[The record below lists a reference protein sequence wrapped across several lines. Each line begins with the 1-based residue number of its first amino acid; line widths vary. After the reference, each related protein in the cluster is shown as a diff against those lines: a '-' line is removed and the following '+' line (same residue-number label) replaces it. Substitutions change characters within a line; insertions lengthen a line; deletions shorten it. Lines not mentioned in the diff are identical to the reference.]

1 MCEQTKKEKPI
12 TRNDFIE
19 VWRNTAR
26 DLTSLADSVEEYDE
40 IMDLLIYFVSRIET
54 MLAEKWDALP

>member
-1 MCEQTKKEKPI
+1 MSEQTKKEKPI
-12 TRNDFIE
+12 TRNDFIKI
-19 VWRNTAR
+19 WRNTAR

>member
-1 MCEQTKKEKPI
+1 MSEQTKKEKPI
-12 TRNDFIE
+12 TRDNFIT